1 MPGLITTNK
10 INHVTTMVKD
20 TAVAME
26 FYNNLLGI
34 KQIESQVDNPEITW
48 LQLDSGIMVHLIET
62 QEAPAKPDRIHHA
75 FEVEDFEGTR
85 STLEQNG
92 FEIERE
98 GVRYDGQAF
107 LFIHDPDGNRVEFCT
122 ASGYAPPPRARRAA
136 RDRQNCDSPDSFD
149 CHDFGLK
156 NRGNYQNQIN
166 HSSESLR
173 SQPCSTKFSTSDT

>member
-1 MPGLITTNK
+1 MAAKIQTTK

-20 TAVAME
+20 TARAMK
-26 FYNNLLGI
+26 FYNDLVGI

-62 QEAPAKPDRIHHA
+62 DEAPVKPERTHHA

-85 STLEQNG
+85 QILHDNG
-92 FEIERE
+92 FDVFRE

-122 ASGYAPPPRARRAA
+122 ASGYAPAPARPAH
-136 RDRQNCDSPDSFD
+136 C
-149 CHDFGLK
+149 
-156 NRGNYQNQIN
+156 
-166 HSSESLR
+166 
-173 SQPCSTKFSTSDT
+173 